1 MKASEGQISRGLNPG
16 EDLQEEEEAG
26 KVDLAD
32 TWRRMGKRVTAGQ
45 DPWVRFRGE
54 WKVQKGVQSREL
66 GRERLDPKNRD
77 TAEARPR
84 PSRDILTSWNGL
96 GQNLEGDAKEG
107 TEAARGEVARTL
119 DSDPGQGADLLKG
132 LRSTRGS
139 RGGQNLQHQRKP
151 RH

>member
-45 DPWVRFRGE
+45 DPWDRFRGE
-54 WKVQKGVQSREL
+54 WRVQRGVQFREL

-77 TAEARPR
+77 TAEAR

-107 TEAARGEVARTL
+107 TARGEVARTL

-132 LRSTRGS
+132 STRGS
-139 RGGQNLQHQRKP
+139 RENLRHQRKP

>member
-16 EDLQEEEEAG
+16 EDLQGDEEAG

-32 TWRRMGKRVTAGQ
+32 IWRRMGKRVTAGQ

-54 WKVQKGVQSREL
+54 WKVQRGVQFREL

-77 TAEARPR
+77 TAEARPK
-84 PSRDILTSWNGL
+84 DIRTSWNGL
-96 GQNLEGDAKEG
+96 GPNLEGDAKQG
-107 TEAARGEVARTL
+107 TAAARGEAARTV

-132 LRSTRGS
+132 STRG
-139 RGGQNLQHQRKP
+139 GGQNLQHQRKP